1 MLRPAAALCL
11 TLGPTLGLI
20 LMLAGCG
27 EAPMGASEGASTAPA
42 DAPASA
48 PPGPDFSGD
57 FRLVGTE
64 PFWGGRIQDDG
75 LTLSRAGQPDVGAA
89 NTGVRLEGDAGVWGV
104 GGLVFKLRPE
114 PCSDGMSDRRYGY
127 RAEVTINGQVLK
139 GCAARPAELD
149 AQPRP

>member
-1 MLRPAAALCL
+1 MLRSAAALCL
-11 TLGPTLGLI
+11 IFGLAAN
-20 LMLAGCG
+20 LAACG
-27 EAPMGASEGASTAPA
+27 QAPMGASEGASSAPA

-57 FRLVGTE
+57 FQLVGTE
-64 PFWGGRIQDDG
+64 PFWGGRIQADG
-75 LTLSRAGQPDVGAA
+75 LILSRAGQPDVSAA

-104 GGLVFKLRPE
+104 GGLVFRLKPE

-139 GCAARPAELD
+139 GCAARPEDLAR
-149 AQPRP
+149 QPRP